1 MTAVASPPSFAN
13 INRSAWGL
21 NGAQSLNSMNSE
33 DVRGVL
39 MPRKAIPRNNSS
51 SSISSNSSVSST
63 STAVSSSN
71 GQTNGAPAPPTAG
84 DLGSWPNAAPRKR
97 PQGKGQWNGARLEGT
112 ELGRMPAARP
122 QMTNGLNGGGPM
134 SPAPLLQTPG
144 QMGSQRPIAE
154 PLTPGQPLLYLLS
167 LNGTFERKT
176 IQVPFYPETLRVGR
190 QTNNKTI
197 PTPLNGFFDSKVLS
211 RQHAEIWADRQGKIW
226 IRDVKS
232 SNGTFVNGTRLS
244 PENRESEP
252 HELQSSDHLELGIDI
267 VSEDQKSVVHHKVA
281 AKVEHAGFPNP
292 ANNLLDMN
300 FGDLD
305 PANNG
310 MMMPQAGGLPFRG
323 RNASQSSAGNNSRLA
338 GAAAQMMNVQPN
350 GMALNN
356 RTFMNTHPSAE
367 LIVKKLRNEMR
378 NARQQAQDL
387 SRTSKFLDALLSS
400 EDLKNQEKIEASEVP
415 KPAVVNGNSL
425 SFRSDTKA
433 RFSDPPAPPPQ
444 QPLPEKPDAT
454 RSQPDAPSLKR
465 ATTEKPK
472 IGQAGGSPVRQDNLS
487 QIIQL
492 TEALN
497 SAKREIDNQ
506 TAKMRD
512 LEEMLQK
519 ERAAREAAEE
529 LAKQLEGD
537 AHLRSNG
544 TAKPHIEDSTLQEAF
559 EPTSGHTGDDT
570 RGSSEEK
577 MPEADCVL
585 TEPEEDSRQTSL
597 QSKMD
602 RMLSEMTQ
610 LRDQVDLYKK
620 QAEQATSERDADR
633 KTLAEMIRQI
643 RQRDEEALKAAAA
656 TRARTR
662 SRSNGRERGS
672 TITSRDPSRGR
683 SAANRAETSLDRI
696 SEDLDDKP
704 TLSRANTIT
713 PTPRSPSS
721 RALSDQAIRET
732 LPYASMI
739 GVVLIGMGLMAY
751 INGWQ
756 PQPSRLDQ

>member
-1 MTAVASPPSFAN
+1 
-13 INRSAWGL
+13 
-21 NGAQSLNSMNSE
+21 
-33 DVRGVL
+33 
-39 MPRKAIPRNNSS
+39 MPK
-51 SSISSNSSVSST
+51 
-63 STAVSSSN
+63 
-71 GQTNGAPAPPTAG
+71 
-84 DLGSWPNAAPRKR
+84 
-97 PQGKGQWNGARLEGT
+97 
-112 ELGRMPAARP
+112 
-122 QMTNGLNGGGPM
+122 
-134 SPAPLLQTPG
+134 
-144 QMGSQRPIAE
+144 
-154 PLTPGQPLLYLLS
+154 LTLFQ
-167 LNGTFERKT
+167 
-176 IQVPFYPETLRVGR
+176 
-190 QTNNKTI
+190 
-197 PTPLNGFFDSKVLS
+197 
-211 RQHAEIWADRQGKIW
+211 
-226 IRDVKS
+226 
-232 SNGTFVNGTRLS
+232 
-244 PENRESEP
+244 
-252 HELQSSDHLELGIDI
+252 
-267 VSEDQKSVVHHKVA
+267 
-281 AKVEHAGFPNP
+281 
-292 ANNLLDMN
+292 
-300 FGDLD
+300 
-305 PANNG
+305 
-310 MMMPQAGGLPFRG
+310 
-323 RNASQSSAGNNSRLA
+323 
-338 GAAAQMMNVQPN
+338 
-350 GMALNN
+350 
-356 RTFMNTHPSAE
+356 
-367 LIVKKLRNEMR
+367 NEMR

-387 SRTSKFLDALLSS
+387 SRTSKFLDALLSN
-400 EDLKNQEKIEASEVP
+400 EDIKNQEKIEAPEAP
-415 KPAVVNGNSL
+415 KPAIVNGNNNL

-444 QPLPEKPDAT
+444 QPLPEKPDAA
-454 RSQPDAPSLKR
+454 RSQAEVPSLKR

-472 IGQAGGSPVRQDNLS
+472 LGSSGGSPVRQDNLS

-544 TAKPHIEDSTLQEAF
+544 TAKSHIEDVTLEEAF
-559 EPTSGHTGDDT
+559 EPVVGHTNGEANELPEEKSADINHT
-570 RGSSEEK
+570 PSESEEETK
-577 MPEADCVL
+577 QA
-585 TEPEEDSRQTSL
+585 SL

-643 RQRDEEALKAAAA
+643 RQRDEEALKAATAA
-656 TRARTR
+656 RARTR

-683 SAANRAETSLDRI
+683 SVANRGDPSLDRI

-713 PTPRSPSS
+713 PTTRSPST
-721 RALSDQAIRET
+721 RALSDQAIRES

-739 GVVLIGMGLMAY
+739 SVVLIGMGLMAY